1 MCVSVYSLIFILTIN
16 MSELIVE
23 LDDTNSLSKVQFDF
37 MAQLQPHLRYNESKL
52 EAIQLRDA
60 LMQWLREIN
69 TSFGLGEVTFTKGIQ
84 LIDIFYSRSE
94 DVNRNE
100 IQLIGC
106 ACMSVAAKIIEPVH
120 PRASDWVQASEN
132 VFNEADII
140 KAEVRVIAVIEQ
152 LYLPTAQDFVLS
164 LLDVKTTSIDFIQK
178 VRAYIS
184 YLYTTNIIS
193 KAKNKI
199 VNEPDEKFSNVL
211 LATDPIS
218 LAIVAIRSIS
228 LLFDTQEHAT
238 MQYTL
243 LNSEEIVGRMTD
255 DSIDQ
260 LTQRLTQLLSDID
273 IDRAYIGRNYL
284 NRPGNVQIL
293 EVIDEVSNKLMTLD
307 DTLSSVK
314 INRNIVKNVVPIVV
328 EYPAIVEREI
338 ELMSEDSVEGGDVN
352 GNGDADGGSASA
364 SKSPSVSKSASISK
378 SGSKSPSATVQDVTR
393 LGAGTFGGVFEG
405 EFEGKE
411 SAVKRFMLNDENGIS
426 ADTLREFN
434 ATLLLNNTDATEHV
448 PIVFQWNLNYG
459 REGSS
464 LIMERLTGDLRT
476 LIQNEVLSSED
487 KKKIILS
494 VCEGVK
500 ALHTRCVFHR
510 DIKTYNILYDDDYNC
525 KITDFG
531 SSRIIPFHS
540 TLSTRGD
547 IEKDADPSGV
557 EMTQLHVT
565 LHYRPI
571 EILLASKNNP
581 INYSY
586 GVDIWSLACVIAEIY
601 LGEPL
606 FQGDSDTDMIIKIV
620 SILGYPSEDEKRLL
634 RIPNITISKIA
645 RKNNPLTKIKDD
657 NLLELLMWML
667 SYNPQQRPTILQV
680 LQHPYFTE

>member
-1 MCVSVYSLIFILTIN
+1 

-23 LDDTNSLSKVQFDF
+23 VNDTNSLSKVQFDF
-37 MAQLQPHLRYNESKL
+37 MAQLQPHLRYGESKL

-84 LIDIFYSRSE
+84 FIDIFYSRSE
-94 DVNRNE
+94 EVNRNE
-100 IQLIGC
+100 VQLIGC
-106 ACMSVAAKIIEPVH
+106 ACMSIAAKIIEIAH
-120 PRASDWVQASEN
+120 PRAIDWVQASEN
-132 VFNEADII
+132 VFNEADLI
-140 KAEVRVIAVIEQ
+140 KAEVEVIAVIEQ

-199 VNEPDEKFSNVL
+199 VNEPDERFSNVL

-218 LAIVAIRSIS
+218 LAIVAIRSIA
-228 LLFDTQEHAT
+228 LLYDTQEHAG
-238 MQYTL
+238 MQYKL
-243 LNSEEIVGRMTD
+243 SNSEEIIGRMTD
-255 DSIDQ
+255 ESIDQ

-284 NRPGNVQIL
+284 HRPGNVQIL

-328 EYPAIVEREI
+328 EQPKIVEREI
-338 ELMSEDSVEGGDVN
+338 ELMSEGSVEGGDGSVS
-352 GNGDADGGSASA
+352 GGE
-364 SKSPSVSKSASISK
+364 SPVVSKSASGSK
-378 SGSKSPSATVQDVTR
+378 SASVSKSPSTTVQDVTR

-426 ADTLREFN
+426 ADTLRELN
-434 ATLLLNNTDATEHV
+434 ATLLLNNTGAIEHV

-464 LIMERLTGDLRT
+464 LIMERLIGDLRT
-476 LIQNEVLSSED
+476 LIQNEKLSSDD

-540 TLSTRGD
+540 TLITRGD

-620 SILGYPSEDEKRLL
+620 SILGYPSEDEKQLL